1 MCEIYPIIVRGYK
14 PLTTII
20 YLETAAQL
28 SHNYTYYRGYSITM
42 ENLRYLPRKKMLH
55 RTNFS
60 IDSKR
65 LKY

>member
-42 ENLRYLPRKKMLH
+42 ENLRYLPRK
-55 RTNFS
+55 NAA
-60 IDSKR
+60 
-65 LKY
+65 